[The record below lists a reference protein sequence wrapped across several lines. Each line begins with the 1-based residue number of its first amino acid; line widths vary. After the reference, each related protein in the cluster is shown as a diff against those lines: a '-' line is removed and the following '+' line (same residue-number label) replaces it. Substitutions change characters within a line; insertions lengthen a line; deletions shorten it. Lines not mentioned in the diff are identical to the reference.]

1 MSTIKISELPPL
13 SQLDSNTSNSLFVSV
28 DLVTGITGKISATAI
43 ANTLFANNTL
53 NVGGNPVLFP
63 NTIAQFSGNSITYLQ
78 INNQNFSGLGSSD
91 YIATADIGTNANNY
105 IDLGINNSAFSDPNF
120 SAMGPL
126 DGYLYTHGSTD
137 NSADGNL
144 ILGTGSAGSNV
155 VWMVGGTTS
164 SNIIGRFS
172 KSVFDLLKD
181 VRVSG
186 NVTTSNAIVFGDGSK
201 QSTAAASNAYAQ
213 AAFAL
218 ANSASANSIY
228 NSNVNIAQN
237 TSINTANT
245 FLQANDLITLSAA
258 KSYTDNANTYLQ
270 NQITY
275 QSGVD
280 ITQNTN
286 TQSAWNLANTSVQNT
301 NVITINS
308 LTLTGNLI
316 ANSLGQTASIDNFTS
331 NNASFNKNVLVYGSI
346 IANTILGNVF
356 FSNVTTVT
364 TQANV
369 VQWFAQSTS
378 PTQTSGQLW
387 YSANTQTLVL
397 DTDVSGDRIAVSKV
411 LFFRAFNSTGS
422 TIPANSVVRLTNG
435 VTANLIPYVTL
446 ADATSSANATV
457 AGFVKNAIA
466 NGSYGFVYS
475 TGLVEDL
482 NASGLGNSGDIIF
495 LSTTP
500 GQVTNV
506 APTGQANTVVQI
518 GRILSNSSI
527 NGKIQVIPQLRQAYG
542 RTDGSVLYALANN
555 ITASNTLN
563 INDST
568 GRLNVSSTIYAA
580 NGIIYNSRGY
590 PAAQT
595 AITINFVTDTWVRS
609 NCAAPVTITPSNFAP
624 GTQVDVV
631 LTNTSTGGG
640 AAHNITHGC
649 SALNSSVG
657 ATTFSLSG
665 TTTAI
670 LRYYS
675 FGSDLANTYVAIN
688 YQ

>member
-1 MSTIKISELPPL
+1 
-13 SQLDSNTSNSLFVSV
+13 
-28 DLVTGITGKISATAI
+28 
-43 ANTLFANNTL
+43 
-53 NVGGNPVLFP
+53 
-63 NTIAQFSGNSITYLQ
+63 
-78 INNQNFSGLGSSD
+78 
-91 YIATADIGTNANNY
+91 
-105 IDLGINNSAFSDPNF
+105 
-120 SAMGPL
+120 
-126 DGYLYTHGSTD
+126 
-137 NSADGNL
+137 
-144 ILGTGSAGSNV
+144 
-155 VWMVGGTTS
+155 MVGGTTS

-172 KSVFDLLKD
+172 KSVFDLQRDL
-181 VRVSG
+181 RVTG
-186 NVTTSNAIVFGDGSK
+186 NVTTSNAIVFGDGSR
-201 QSTAAASNAYAQ
+201 QTTAAASNAYAQ
-213 AAFAL
+213 AAFAA
-218 ANSASANSIY
+218 ANSASANTIY
-228 NSNVNIAQN
+228 ISGVDIAQN
-237 TSINTANT
+237 TAINTANT
-245 FLQANDLITLSAA
+245 FLQANDVITLSAA
-258 KSYTDNANTYLQ
+258 KTYTDNANTFLQ

-280 ITQNTN
+280 VTQNSHIQT
-286 TQSAWNLANTSVQNT
+286 AWNLANTSVQNT
-301 NVITINS
+301 NVITLNS

-316 ANSLGQTASIDNFTS
+316 ANTLGQSASIDNFTS
-331 NNASFNKNVLVYGSI
+331 NNAVFNKNMLVYGSI
-346 IANTILGNVF
+346 TANTVLGNVF

-387 YSANTQTLVL
+387 YSSNTQTLVL
-397 DTDVSGDRIAVSKV
+397 DTDVAGDRVAVSKV

-422 TIPANSVVRLTNG
+422 TIPANSVVRLING
-435 VTANLIPYVTL
+435 VTANLIPYITL

-457 AGFVKNAIA
+457 AGFVKNSIA

-500 GQVTNV
+500 GLVTNV

-518 GRILSNSSI
+518 GRILSNSSS

-542 RTDGSVLYALANN
+542 RADGSVLYALANN

-563 INDST
+563 INDNT

-580 NGIIYNSRGY
+580 NGVIYNSRGY
-590 PAAQT
+590 AAAQT